1 MGATLQTAGLILIS
15 ISTVA
20 ALASTALAVSD
31 HSTSKAVKSDHTLV
45 AKVNNQPIY
54 ADQLDLRV
62 NALLSQSSDKN
73 TPDYQKS
80 VQKEVLNEMVQ
91 EELLFQ
97 ASQKLKIAE
106 LDKQVDREFATLKTG
121 NPNAPFWKVKSETE
135 IRQAIK
141 RQITIKEYLKR
152 NGLTDPE
159 IPEAEI
165 KAFYEKS
172 KQNFSRNE
180 AVKVRHV
187 LIGVPEDASAEQRK
201 EAQQKIEQARQ
212 AILAGKP
219 FAEVA
224 KEHST
229 CNSAPQG
236 GELGL
241 VERGYMPKEFET
253 VAFSLEK
260 GNLSPIVQTSFGY
273 HVLEVLDHQAA
284 GVASYQE
291 MKEFLGDF
299 LKQDLAPK
307 KMAAHLQKL
316 REQAKVETLLQ

>member
-1 MGATLQTAGLILIS
+1 MGFKLQAAGLFLLL
-15 ISTVA
+15 TVVPLA
-20 ALASTALAVSD
+20 PTALASNNQPAA
-31 HSTSKAVKSDHTLV
+31 KAVKYDHTLV

-62 NALLSQSSDKN
+62 NALLSQSSN
-73 TPDYQKS
+73 QHTSDYQKS
-80 VQKEVLNEMVQ
+80 VRKEVLNEIVQ
-91 EELLFQ
+91 EELLYQ
-97 ASQKLKIAE
+97 ASQKLKIPE
-106 LDKQVDREFATLKTG
+106 LDKQVEREFATLKTG
-121 NPNAPFWKVKSETE
+121 NPNAAFWKVKSESE

-141 RQITIKEYLKR
+141 RQITIKEYIKR
-152 NGLTDPE
+152 NGLNDPV

-165 KAFYEKS
+165 KAFYEES
-172 KQNFSRNE
+172 KQNFIRNE

-187 LIGVPEDASAEQRK
+187 LIGVAEDASAEQRK

-224 KEHST
+224 KEYST
-229 CNSAPQG
+229 CNSAPKG

-260 GNLSPIVQTSFGY
+260 GALSPVVQTSFGY

-316 REQAKVETLLQ
+316 REQAKIESFLQ